1 MPARGSYQK
10 LSISMRQRIISLI
23 FEQDKTQTEVAS
35 YFGIF
40 CSTVTSIV
48 DTFRKHNRMYSLPT
62 KPNKRKLHSKQQAKA
77 VVNIVKAQNDITLK
91 QIQQHL
97 LQHQFN
103 RHLNHP
109 SHIQEK

>member
-23 FEQDKTQTEVAS
+23 VEQDKTQTEVAS
-35 YFGIF
+35 YFGISH
-40 CSTVTSIV
+40 STVTSIV

-62 KPNKRKLHSKQQAKA
+62 KPNKMKLLSKQQAKA

-91 QIQQHL
+91 QIQQ
-97 LQHQFN
+97 QIIDNNNIFSN
-103 RHLNHP
+103 I
-109 SHIQEK
+109 SSIDT